1 MMTVL
6 QLLLIAVLVLMI
18 IGVTALLVIFW
29 AADATAAWEH
39 HKLEEEQAEDFSNR
53 VDKRSNRLAHNQ
65 QNAGS
70 NPAPVTL
77 SMTPQEP

>member
-6 QLLLIAVLVLMI
+6 QLLLI
-18 IGVTALLVIFW
+18 ALLVIFW

-39 HKLEEEQAEDFSNR
+39 HKIEETQPDDLSDR
-53 VDKRSNRLAHNQ
+53 VDKRLNRLAHNQ
-65 QNAGS
+65 KNAGS

>member
-39 HKLEEEQAEDFSNR
+39 HKIEEAQPDDLSDR
-53 VDKRSNRLAHNQ
+53 VDKRLNRLAHNQ
-65 QNAGS
+65 KNAGS